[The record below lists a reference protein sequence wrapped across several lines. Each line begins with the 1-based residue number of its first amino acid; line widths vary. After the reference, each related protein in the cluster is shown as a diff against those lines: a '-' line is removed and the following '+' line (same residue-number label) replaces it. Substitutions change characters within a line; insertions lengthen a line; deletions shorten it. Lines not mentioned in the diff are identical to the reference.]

1 MSKQFTINA
10 FIAAE
15 GGYFAGRVRIG
26 DSVFGVITSPKDG
39 GEMTGPWHTAA
50 TDIEGARSY
59 FDSRANTV
67 AMAEAG
73 SEIARQALATTING
87 HSDWVIP
94 ARDVL
99 ELLYRA
105 HKPTTEANYTWRS
118 GDNPSSLPA
127 GYPYTDTSPAQSSSE
142 AFQASGQEAF
152 TDSWY
157 WSSTQR
163 SARYAWY
170 QYFGVGDQY
179 GYLKSFEARVRLV
192 RLIQLDA

>member
-26 DSVFGVITSPKDG
+26 DAVFGVITAPKDG
-39 GEMTGPWHTAA
+39 GELTGPWHTAA

-73 SEIARQALATTING
+73 SEIARQALAASING

-118 GDNPSSLPA
+118 GDNPSSIPA
-127 GYPYTDTSPAQSSSE
+127 GYPHTETAPAQSSSE

-152 TDSWY
+152 ADGWY

-163 SARYAWY
+163 SAHFAWD
-170 QYFGVGDQY
+170 QNFGDGTQD
-179 GYLKSFEARVRLV
+179 LTSKSFEARVRLV